1 MTWAREKKWKESYDT
16 TTTTTKNFW
25 LIKENSDAEF
35 AKNHLKLY
43 NVFWPIWILILKKRS
58 QTAVPVRIHQGL
70 SECGWALTRA
80 QDHKK
85 KKSMA
90 GNRFFRYCVISVS
103 RSN

>member
-43 NVFWPIWILILKKRS
+43 NVFWPIWILILKKDLKPLC
-58 QTAVPVRIHQGL
+58 QCAFIKACL
-70 SECGWALTRA
+70 SAARPLHAHRTIKRKNPWQEIDFL
-80 QDHKK
+80 DI
-85 KKSMA
+85 
-90 GNRFFRYCVISVS
+90 V
-103 RSN
+103 